1 MLTATACCPYEKH
14 LPEHHFSDS
23 KTSPSKSDGLY
34 SKLTEKLWQQIET

>member
-1 MLTATACCPYEKH
+1 MGDSLSYLDNL
-14 LPEHHFSDS
+14 LPEYHFSES